1 MIKILALFAGGGIGT
16 LCRYFISSQSGRLV
30 ESGFPVGTTVVNLS
44 GSFAIGFLW
53 ALMELINISPN
64 LRAFI
69 FIGFLGGYTT
79 FSTYMLENLSLLRGN
94 EMKAVVTNILF
105 SNIAGLLLVIAGFFL
120 GRYCINFLRG

>member
-1 MIKILALFAGGGIGT
+1 MKILALFAGGGIGT
-16 LCRYFISSQSGRLV
+16 LCRYFISSQSGRFA
-30 ESGFPVGTTVVNLS
+30 ESGFPVGTIVVNLS